1 MATTVESASYTDI
14 RTRRVNA
21 ENAIEYAHRD
31 LASIPH
37 EVGGVVDFEP
47 LSVVGAVFAGVAGG

>member
-1 MATTVESASYTDI
+1 VLG
-14 RTRRVNA
+14 R
-21 ENAIEYAHRD
+21 